1 MARTKR
7 VERAAHIDRDVSTM
21 DVFEHVIRGVCLL
34 HAWQSLHEA
43 KTLDL
48 NVEGSARN
56 EDDGLVVWRNSP
68 LREL

>member
-1 MARTKR
+1 
-7 VERAAHIDRDVSTM
+7 M